1 MWYSSL
7 YLVLFEYD
15 TDKYELTSYQKD
27 GISNN
32 LNSDAILKEV
42 NIDGQVKNVG
52 VTDIV
57 EINNANISNIDIG
70 LLEKGN
76 FDLSVEKYITKVTVE
91 TNGSTKEYNYNNSKL
106 AKVEIASKKMSTS
119 NIKVEYKII
128 VKNNGNVE
136 AYGTEIAD
144 SMPQGFEFD
153 GNANDDW
160 TLESKKA
167 VNKSLASIKLKP
179 GESKELTIVLTKDL
193 SDGSI
198 GTETNIAQ
206 VSKTYNTANEKDS
219 NTDNDS
225 SQAQLII
232 SVKTGL
238 AIKIGIVLGIIL
250 ILVAVAM
257 LIKNKKISKNALMM
271 LCTIMIL
278 GGMILSNTNS
288 IADALEYRDLGG
300 HKDASTG
307 VWSVVHGDRSYWCIT
322 PGGHLGSHV
331 TGEWKPEGMTVHGQ
345 CSVRHIYTKTKI
357 K

>member
-1 MWYSSL
+1 
-7 YLVLFEYD
+7 
-15 TDKYELTSYQKD
+15 
-27 GISNN
+27 
-32 LNSDAILKEV
+32 
-42 NIDGQVKNVG
+42 
-52 VTDIV
+52 
-57 EINNANISNIDIG
+57 
-70 LLEKGN
+70 
-76 FDLSVEKYITKVTVE
+76 
-91 TNGSTKEYNYNNSKL
+91 
-106 AKVEIASKKMSTS
+106 MSTS

-136 AYGTEIAD
+136 AYGTEITD

-153 GNANDDW
+153 GNANDNW

-257 LIKNKKISKNALMM
+257 LIKNKKN
-271 LCTIMIL
+271 
-278 GGMILSNTNS
+278 
-288 IADALEYRDLGG
+288 
-300 HKDASTG
+300 
-307 VWSVVHGDRSYWCIT
+307 
-322 PGGHLGSHV
+322 
-331 TGEWKPEGMTVHGQ
+331 
-345 CSVRHIYTKTKI
+345 
-357 K
+357 